1 MNHFEV
7 YAERDLFE
15 QIISDEANYPNWTN
29 IIANHSTSYLDL
41 SEEELNEIKE
51 NPGDGLLDAF
61 FNAYGSDCVESG
73 YSFFKDFN
81 ENNFTPVSNP
91 FSAYFLNKNDQ
102 EITNLTDQFGL
113 LFSNN
118 KINDKYLVRDFS
130 KKLIKDVTQIS
141 GHLQGWK
148 AIIKDEKFT
157 FNSIL
162 LTDPHI
168 FLNEENSE
176 NLGPA
181 NIINLLDAIMPQKLN
196 ISMDITVI
204 TSVINKEGKKRN
216 SAGLSTTKA
225 EQLFNKVKFGLTNIR
240 TYPINLQLVFTPN
253 VIHDRYVFT
262 NYNSFECKSGFK
274 VFSIADK
281 SKVNFDNSFKYYGN
295 FIRHKP
301 ENGDSS
307 FNEVISEIKKTI
319 EHITSTLRTL
329 KGTGSNLEY
338 QKCFG
343 FDDTYTIKNR
353 LLNYFP

>member
-7 YAERDLFE
+7 YAERGLFE
-15 QIISDEANYPNWTN
+15 QIISDEVFYPNWTN

-41 SEEELNEIKE
+41 SEEDLNEIKE

-61 FNAYGSDCVESG
+61 INAYGSDCVESG
-73 YSFFKDFN
+73 YSFFKDFK
-81 ENNFTPVSNP
+81 ENNFTPVSSP
-91 FSAYFLNKNDQ
+91 FSAYFLNRNDQ
-102 EITNLTDQFGL
+102 EITNLSDQFGL
-113 LFSNN
+113 LFFNN

-130 KKLIKDVTQIS
+130 KKLIKDTQHS
-141 GHLQGWK
+141 CGHLQGWR
-148 AIIKDEKFT
+148 AIIKDET
-157 FNSIL
+157 YIFNSIL

-168 FLNEENSE
+168 FLNEENAV

-196 ISMDITVI
+196 VSMDITIVSSE
-204 TSVINKEGKKRN
+204 TNKDAEKRN
-216 SAGLSTTKA
+216 SAGFSNAKA
-225 EQLFNKVKFGLTNIR
+225 ERLFNILKSGLTNIR
-240 TYPINLQLVFTPN
+240 KYPINLQLVFTPN

-274 VFSIADK
+274 VFSIVDE
-281 SKVNFDNSFKYYGN
+281 SKVKFDNSFKYYGN

-307 FNEVISEIKKTI
+307 FNEVIGEIKKTI
-319 EHITSTLRTL
+319 EHVTSTLRTL
-329 KGTGSNLEY
+329 KTTGSNLEY

-353 LLNYFP
+353 LLNYFT